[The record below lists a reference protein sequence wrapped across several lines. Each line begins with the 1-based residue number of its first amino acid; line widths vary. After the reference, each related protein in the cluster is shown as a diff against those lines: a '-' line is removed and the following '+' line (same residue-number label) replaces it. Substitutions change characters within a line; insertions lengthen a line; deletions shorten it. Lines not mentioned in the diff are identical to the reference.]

1 MNQILNYSQKAK
13 EEFKDAVEWYE
24 EKGDGLGTDL
34 EKDILD
40 KVEMITKYPLRYP
53 VRKGYYRQT
62 LIRRF
67 PYLIVYR
74 YNKMKHQ
81 ITIASIFHTSRNPK
95 KKYQK

>member
-1 MNQILNYSQKAK
+1 MNHVLNYSQKAR

-24 EKGDGLGTDL
+24 EKEDGLGTDL
-34 EKDILD
+34 EKEILD

-53 VRKGYYRQT
+53 VKRGDYRQT
-62 LIRRF
+62 LIKRF

-81 ITIASIFHTSRNPK
+81 ITIISFFHTSRNPK
-95 KKYQK
+95 NKYRQ